1 VLAGPSE
8 DRNEAIVTTLDPLKG
23 LGGQL
28 TRFAVDPN
36 ANNWWL
42 DLSPDGSRFAATPS
56 SAGPI
61 YIYSLRG
68 QPTQRIEIKNWS
80 NLLNFTWAAD
90 GKGLFVV
97 VGIKGG
103 RVVLHVD
110 LQGNAQ
116 RIWEDT
122 GGSGETGAF
131 PSPDGRH
138 VALQGWTT
146 SGNLW
151 MLENL

>member
-1 VLAGPSE
+1 
-8 DRNEAIVTTLDPLKG
+8 
-23 LGGQL
+23 
-28 TRFAVDPN
+28 VDPN

-61 YIYSLRG
+61 YIHSLGG

-80 NLLNFTWAAD
+80 NLLNFSWAAD

-97 VGIKGG
+97 VGIEGG

-116 RIWEDT
+116 PIWEDT
-122 GGSGETGAF
+122 GGSGETQAF